1 MFQIGE
7 LAKRCGV
14 STDTLRFYEK
24 NALISPAGRSDSGYR
39 LYDEENQ
46 KQVSFI
52 LKAKELGLSLEEI
65 KELLEI
71 RLEATEHSCAE
82 VKSITSAKLALI
94 DEKIAELT
102 RIRSALKKSMMPAAV
117 IGMTTPAIAP
127 FWQRWKVYRPSQAAP
142 RMPLLSPYFACAKR
156 ICAVSE
162 NT

>member
-39 LYDEENQ
+39 LYDEGNQ

-102 RIRSALKKSMMPAAV
+102 RIRSALKKINDACCGHRDDDASHCSILAA
-117 IGMTTPAIAP
+117 
-127 FWQRWKVYRPSQAAP
+127 
-142 RMPLLSPYFACAKR
+142 L
-156 ICAVSE
+156 E
-162 NT
+162 

>member
-24 NALISPAGRSDSGYR
+24 NALISPAGRSYSGYR

-102 RIRSALKKSMMPAAV
+102 RIRSALKKINDACCGHRDDDASHCSILAA
-117 IGMTTPAIAP
+117 
-127 FWQRWKVYRPSQAAP
+127 
-142 RMPLLSPYFACAKR
+142 L
-156 ICAVSE
+156 E
-162 NT
+162 

>member
-82 VKSITSAKLALI
+82 VKSITSAKLMLI
-94 DEKIAELT
+94 DEKIADLMH
-102 RIRSALKKSMMPAAV
+102 IRSALKKINDACCGHRDDDASHCSILAALE
-117 IGMTTPAIAP
+117 
-127 FWQRWKVYRPSQAAP
+127 S
-142 RMPLLSPYFACAKR
+142 L
-156 ICAVSE
+156 
-162 NT
+162 

>member
-71 RLEATEHSCAE
+71 RLEAD
-82 VKSITSAKLALI
+82 SAPLQCRRSTRFTPPKALFCLHF
-94 DEKIAELT
+94 D
-102 RIRSALKKSMMPAAV
+102 
-117 IGMTTPAIAP
+117 AP
-127 FWQRWKVYRPSQAAP
+127 PP
-142 RMPLLSPYFACAKR
+142 PP
-156 ICAVSE
+156 
-162 NT
+162 